1 MCIYHEKPSPEQ
13 HQHRLAPGRV
23 RATSLHFVSACK
35 GWKACW
41 GDRPSVTRA
50 ITSDTSIAQ
59 LRFSFDCGLTRS
71 GKFSTACAASG
82 RLDLLAH
89 ARASGYGS
97 DEETC
102 AAAAAA
108 GSLPILE
115 FLRANGCKWND
126 SAFLD
131 AAEHGHLDVIKWL
144 LLNGCPLRAS
154 NRFSVGAKA
163 AGGGHLALLKWLV
176 VDERL
181 VKWDEAMSVYAAQN
195 GHIAVLEWVKQRE
208 LPIEAAE
215 TYSFAADGGHN
226 RTLFSGFVPTGF
238 PSMNTFASE
247 QLEGVTWPC
256 CSG

>member
-1 MCIYHEKPSPEQ
+1 MTGSSGMLGLPTKRRAIHQFERQETCASTMESPLQ
-13 HQHRLAPGRV
+13 NNTNIASHLAEFVPPDQF
-23 RATSLHFVSACK
+23 LHFVSACK

-59 LRFSFDCGLTRS
+59 LRFSFDCGLTWS

-89 ARASGYGS
+89 ARASGCGS
-97 DEETC
+97 GEETC
-102 AAAAAA
+102 ATAAAA

-115 FLRANGCKWND
+115 FLRAKGCKWND

-195 GHIAVLEWVKQRE
+195 GHIAVLEFG
-208 LPIEAAE
+208 EAK
-215 TYSFAADGGHN
+215 
-226 RTLFSGFVPTGF
+226 RTPD
-238 PSMNTFASE
+238 
-247 QLEGVTWPC
+247 
-256 CSG
+256 